1 MKVIIWFQSPHFQLL
16 SFALGVLNRR
26 YGSINV
32 LGLTNV
38 PPSTNLKD
46 NKTLGVVLNKNELA
60 TLEYD
65 IIIVSG
71 QDSVLKP
78 VIDEAQTLGLD
89 IDKIVLDRTVCI
101 PGFSLEKYKKLQR
114 SRLSILSMNCWGGF
128 ICHSFGLPFLSPTVN
143 LYISELDFLRLLYD
157 PKMYFEKEL
166 RFYSFTTD
174 PETKQDYPI
183 MLLDNAKLHMI
194 HYEDAESAR
203 RKWEDRRLR
212 INWFNLLVMMYTDD
226 PKVLEAFDELPF
238 GKKVCFVPFET
249 DVSSAFYVK
258 PSLFRGKKFYE
269 AVNEIATNK
278 IFCYD
283 LWDMLIYGK
292 KTSIKLNP

>member
-26 YGSINV
+26 YGSISV

-38 PPSTNLKD
+38 PSSTNLKD
-46 NKTLGVVLNKNELA
+46 NKTLGVVLDKKSLA
-60 TLEYD
+60 ALDYD

-71 QDSVLKP
+71 QDTKLKP
-78 VIDEAQTLGLD
+78 VLDEAPQLGLD

-101 PGFSLEKYKKLQR
+101 PGFSLEKYRKLQR

-128 ICHSFGLPFLSPTVN
+128 VYHSFGLPFLSPTIN
-143 LYISELDFLRLLYD
+143 LYTAELDFLRLMYD
-157 PKMYFEKEL
+157 PKTYFDKEL
-166 RFYSFTTD
+166 RFYSFNFD
-174 PETKQDYPI
+174 KEMKHDYPI
-183 MLLDNAKLHMI
+183 MLLDSAKLHMI
-194 HYEDAESAR
+194 HYDDAESAR

-212 INWFNLLVMMYTDD
+212 INWYNLLIMMYTDD
-226 PKVLEAFDELPF
+226 PKVLDAFDELPF

-249 DVSSAFYVK
+249 DVDSAF
-258 PSLFRGKKFYE
+258 PIASELIQGKKLYE
-269 AVNEIATNK
+269 VVNEIANNK

-283 LWDMLIYGK
+283 LWDLLLYGRK
-292 KTSIKLNP
+292 NPLKINP